1 MVPANLPPRSIGM
14 CFARR
19 RAVHI
24 PRWFFSIAATSVQSS
39 YRPDWPPRTRMG
51 GSTHPAGLCRAD
63 GRQLRTAQ
71 SGRNV
76 LATGLR
82 SRALPEAPSRRPR
95 SAVVPAGTAL
105 CERRSCRGYRLV
117 PRWRTALYAI
127 GARGIGPPAQPAH
140 GPFRAAVAF
149 YPASCDDRRQQGW
162 ASHIPLLVLLGA
174 EDVWTPAVPCII
186 FLDGAVGRGARI
198 EVQVYPDAYHGFDRA
213 DSPRRELP
221 EYRTA
226 AGIVP
231 IIGTDPVPR
240 QDVLSRVPAFLAR
253 FIMN

>member
-1 MVPANLPPRSIGM
+1 
-14 CFARR
+14 
-19 RAVHI
+19 
-24 PRWFFSIAATSVQSS
+24 
-39 YRPDWPPRTRMG
+39 
-51 GSTHPAGLCRAD
+51 
-63 GRQLRTAQ
+63 
-71 SGRNV
+71 
-76 LATGLR
+76 
-82 SRALPEAPSRRPR
+82 
-95 SAVVPAGTAL
+95 
-105 CERRSCRGYRLV
+105 
-117 PRWRTALYAI
+117 
-127 GARGIGPPAQPAH
+127 
-140 GPFRAAVAF
+140 
-149 YPASCDDRRQQGW
+149 
-162 ASHIPLLVLLGA
+162 
-174 EDVWTPAVPCII
+174 VPCII